1 MPIPPTTG
9 QFAVADF
16 RGRRTLSSFSIWVLV
31 AGENDAVICASDA
44 GSSRLLRVM
53 KRGVQSGDDE
63 TDRRDFAWQLMSEL
77 LRGAENHSYDGVIIM
92 ATQDVLNELHRV
104 VVPDVKKRLMAEIAR
119 PSAEGYA
126 IPVGFENYVA
136 DMPTLGGMQ

>member
-1 MPIPPTTG
+1 MSG
-9 QFAVADF
+9 AAGKRHGWAADR
-16 RGRRTLSSFSIWVLV
+16 RGVEALSSFSIWVLV

-53 KRGVQSGDDE
+53 KKEEGSQ
-63 TDRRDFAWQLMSEL
+63 RDFAWQLMSEL
-77 LRGAENHSYDGVIIM
+77 LKGAQDNAYDGVIVM
-92 ATQDVLNELHRV
+92 AAQEMLNDLQRV
-104 VVPDVKKRLMAEIAR
+104 SVPDVKKRLMAEIAR
-119 PSAEGYA
+119 PFSEGYA

>member
-1 MPIPPTTG
+1 M
-9 QFAVADF
+9 DF
-16 RGRRTLSSFSIWVLV
+16 QGRPLSSFSIWVLV
-31 AGENDAVICASDA
+31 AGENDAVICASDS

-53 KRGVQSGDDE
+53 KRGVQTGNDE
-63 TDRRDFAWQLMSEL
+63 TDRRNFAWDLMSEL
-77 LRGAENHSYDGVIIM
+77 LRGAQDQAYDGVIVM
-92 ATQDVLNELHRV
+92 ATEGILKELHQI

-119 PSAEGYA
+119 PSSESYA